1 MVLAGEDGYAER
13 AADLFHRDGFVS
25 QPCPQS
31 LLAPAGPR
39 THLCCLYSGL
49 TRATTAARC
58 RQVCVSGVLTPSHVA
73 ALRARTDSCMRSAL
87 ALDQHQGAK
96 GAWRYMFSTGEKT
109 GTCMHYPV
117 RPNHRRFPSPKVVS

>member
-1 MVLAGEDGYAER
+1 MAYL
-13 AADLFHRDGFVS
+13 
-25 QPCPQS
+25 
-31 LLAPAGPR
+31 
-39 THLCCLYSGL
+39 
-49 TRATTAARC
+49 
-58 RQVCVSGVLTPSHVA
+58 A

-117 RPNHRRFPSPKVVS
+117 RPKHRRFPTPETLRASRKGLFTFPRQPSDVAPSQGKVASYKEPYTKRR

>member
-1 MVLAGEDGYAER
+1 M
-13 AADLFHRDGFVS
+13 
-25 QPCPQS
+25 
-31 LLAPAGPR
+31 
-39 THLCCLYSGL
+39 
-49 TRATTAARC
+49 
-58 RQVCVSGVLTPSHVA
+58 CVSGVLTPSHVA

-117 RPNHRRFPSPKVVS
+117 RPKRRRFPTPETLRASRKSLFTLFRPAFPFSRKSLSFFSQQQQAP

>member
-1 MVLAGEDGYAER
+1 M
-13 AADLFHRDGFVS
+13 
-25 QPCPQS
+25 
-31 LLAPAGPR
+31 
-39 THLCCLYSGL
+39 
-49 TRATTAARC
+49 
-58 RQVCVSGVLTPSHVA
+58 QVCVSGVLTPSHVA

-117 RPNHRRFPSPKVVS
+117 RPKHRRCPTPKVLS